1 MGKIITIS
9 GVPSSGKTMLRD
21 HLLISGE
28 FYFSTRKDCRI
39 IESVTTRAPRI
50 RDWPNEFLHISGEEF
65 AQKELGGEFLWT
77 TPPVHGACYGTLKR
91 SVDDAVKSK
100 ELSLMVITVDNVPD
114 IINYVGITEVV
125 ALYIL
130 SPGIG
135 RLRERMRG
143 RGETLEAIDERI
155 FESQDWDDKAKK
167 IASRYPIRFISNMG
181 KPDEFL
187 VDARARIVSP

>member
-1 MGKIITIS
+1 MGKVITIS
-9 GVPSSGKTMLRD
+9 GVPGSGKTMLRN

-28 FYFSTRKDCRI
+28 FSLSTGKSCRV
-39 IESVTTRAPRI
+39 IESVTTRAPRV
-50 RDWPNEFLHISGEEF
+50 RDLTDEFLHIQEEDF
-65 AQKELGGEFLWT
+65 TQKESGREFLWT
-77 TPPVHGACYGTLKR
+77 TPPIHGARYGTLKR

-100 ELSLMVITVDNVPD
+100 ELSLMVITVDNVLD
-114 IINYVGITEVV
+114 IINYVGSTEVT

-135 RLRERMRG
+135 RLRERMCE

-167 IASRYPIRFISNMG
+167 IALQYPIRFISNMG
-181 KPDEFL
+181 KQSDFFA
-187 VDARARIVSP
+187 DARARIVYP